1 VPCFNE
7 QNTLGAAVVKE
18 AGTLGFISVLVN
30 FLRVSVGNRTI
41 KYSNQ
46 YQIIT
51 LWLSCAVPYADTG

>member
-1 VPCFNE
+1 MPCFNE

-18 AGTLGFISVLVN
+18 AGTLDLISVQVN
-30 FLRVSVGNRTI
+30 FLLVSVGNRTI

-51 LWLSCAVPYADTG
+51 L